1 MRLTS
6 FGKAAA
12 LVLSAAILAAM
23 MTPAFGAAVLSS
35 PQGPERRPVPPRPDA
50 GLFQVMVTGE
60 DGPMAGVSVR
70 IWDGRET
77 LDGVTDERGICS
89 FPDVRPD
96 VPLTFRISPRSG
108 GGVRLEDIVLPRGM
122 PSSVSVQFVETRVGA
137 DFVVRLGS
145 NPSTGYSWKIADFGD
160 QAIVRLEGNFF
171 SDSQTGSRRMAG
183 RGGSDVW
190 VFSTVQ
196 RGYAILTFEY
206 ARSWEKGN
214 YPLRRHFAVVRV
226 R

>member
-6 FGKAAA
+6 FGKAAVF
-12 LVLSAAILAAM
+12 VLSAAILAAM
-23 MTPAFGAAVLSS
+23 MAPAFGATVLSS
-35 PQGPERRPVPPRPDA
+35 PQGPERRPVPRPDA

-60 DGPMAGVSVR
+60 DGPMSGVTIR

-77 LDGVTDERGICS
+77 LDGVTDGRGVCA
-89 FPDVRPD
+89 FADVRSD

-108 GGVRLEDIVLPRGM
+108 GGVRIEDIVIPRGM
-122 PSSVSVQFVETRVGA
+122 PSSVSVQFVETGVGA

-196 RGYAILTFEY
+196 RGDAILTFEY
-206 ARSWEKGN
+206 ARSWEKGT
-214 YPLRRHFAVVRV
+214 YPLRRHFAAIRV